1 MAGAKTSWL
10 SNPTALGAVLTLLA
24 GASLFAAPMQDRN
37 AFVMSP
43 GLEGCLAVGSVG
55 LLLALLG
62 GLNYAQVV
70 RLSLP
75 IFAIQALSCWYA
87 REPWLG
93 VLGLQFLGLGLVGV
107 LRPAQKA
114 QEQRTEQKI
123 LESSAQG
130 RGSPNADRVRTVLG

>member
-1 MAGAKTSWL
+1 MAGAKISWL

-62 GLNYAQVV
+62 GLKYGQVV
-70 RLSLP
+70 LLSLP
-75 IFAIQALSCWYA
+75 IFAIQVLSCWYA

-93 VLGLQFLGLGLVGV
+93 VLGLEFLGLGLLGV
-107 LRPAQKA
+107 LRPAQKT
-114 QEQRTEQKI
+114 QEQR
-123 LESSAQG
+123 SSAQE
-130 RGSPNADRVRTVLG
+130 RQSAKADGVETALG

>member
-1 MAGAKTSWL
+1 MAGTKIAWL
-10 SNPTALGAVLTLLA
+10 SNPTVLGAVLTLLA

-62 GLNYAQVV
+62 GLKYGQVV
-70 RLSLP
+70 LLSLP
-75 IFAIQALSCWYA
+75 IFAIQVLSCWYA

-93 VLGLQFLGLGLVGV
+93 VLGLEFLGLGLLGV
-107 LRPAQKA
+107 LRPAQKT
-114 QEQRTEQKI
+114 QEQR
-123 LESSAQG
+123 SSAQE
-130 RGSPNADRVRTVLG
+130 RQSAKADGVETALG